1 MNVSSARKSCIC
13 QLAPNVVHSCLDTV
27 RFCSFLQSKLLS
39 ITTRLS
45 RLRPV
50 IDGQE
55 SRRVLDKVET
65 PQISI
70 GHASL
75 CTRRS
80 GSPQLASDETL
91 WRTECFGTEL
101 HCRPTRSVD
110 QLREMCSSLALRSQ
124 AHSVDDVRLDTV
136 IAISAGGSETN
147 VTSERKTS
155 QQKR

>member
-1 MNVSSARKSCIC
+1 MGTAHRVVEDPRAQKLNVSSARKSCIC

-80 GSPQLASDETL
+80 GSPQLASDETCGGQNVL
-91 WRTECFGTEL
+91 NRVTLQTNTERGSVARDVLFACITFPGTQ
-101 HCRPTRSVD
+101 R
-110 QLREMCSSLALRSQ
+110 
-124 AHSVDDVRLDTV
+124 
-136 IAISAGGSETN
+136 G
-147 VTSERKTS
+147 
-155 QQKR
+155 